1 MAEDTAAGRGGNPD
15 RNVSRPLLGRT
26 VVVTGGSS
34 GIGLG
39 IARGVAKAGAGVA
52 IWARSARRNDDAV
65 DELRSLGGRVIAVSC
80 DVASEQDVRDA
91 AARTLREFTHIDAVF
106 ANAGRGSDRTD
117 MFATDLEEWR
127 AIQATNV
134 EGAFLTFRECARTMI
149 ESGRPG
155 ALVGVSS
162 LSAAFGAPGWL
173 AYSVSK
179 AGLLAL
185 VRGLAVELAPSR
197 IRCNAIVPGW
207 IHTPMH
213 EPHRNA
219 PEWERLER
227 STVRRTPAGRWGV
240 PDDFESVAVFLADPG
255 PTFSTG
261 MELVIDG
268 GYSIC

>member
-1 MAEDTAAGRGGNPD
+1 MAEDTAAGRA
-15 RNVSRPLLGRT
+15 RNTARDVGRPLLGRT
-26 VVVTGGSS
+26 VVVTGGNS

-39 IARGVAKAGAGVA
+39 IARGVARAGADVA

-65 DELRSLGGRVIAVSC
+65 DELRSLGGRAIAVSC
-80 DVASEQDVRDA
+80 DVSSEQEIRDA
-91 AARTLREFTHIDAVF
+91 VARTMGEFAYIDAVF
-106 ANAGRGSDRTD
+106 ANAGRGSDRMDIFT
-117 MFATDLEEWR
+117 TDLEEWR
-127 AIQATNV
+127 AIQAANV
-134 EGAFLTFRECARTMI
+134 EGTFLTFRECARTMI

-162 LSAAFGAPGWL
+162 LSATFGAPGWL

-179 AGLLAL
+179 AGILAL
-185 VRGLAVELAPSR
+185 VRSLAVELAPNR

-207 IHTPMH
+207 IDTPMH
-213 EPHRNA
+213 EPHRKA
-219 PEWERLER
+219 PVWERLER

-240 PDDFESVAVFLADPG
+240 PDDFESVAVFLADPDHA
-255 PTFSTG
+255 FSTG